1 MTGVGIFVCLHI
13 SADDV
18 HFDPLILS
26 IYVSTLAGASAPLLR
41 PPELLLGPA
50 EEVGQVGPPLASALA
65 CPPRHGLWIDYPESR
80 RVFQLVHHFPRRYH
94 VLPYPYCG
102 RPLVPSHNGA
112 ALVEGEHVKLVVS
125 RSDVPKD

>member
-41 PPELLLGPA
+41 PPEFLLGPA
-50 EEVGQVGPPLASALA
+50 EEGGQIGPPDSSALA
-65 CPPRHGLWIDYPESR
+65 CPRVMAHRSVQYPPLRLLDLLDIPELGLHGDGNLRDPAAPVGLVARGLLGPVESLR
-80 RVFQLVHHFPRRYH
+80 QESVVFL
-94 VLPYPYCG
+94 
-102 RPLVPSHNGA
+102 
-112 ALVEGEHVKLVVS
+112 
-125 RSDVPKD
+125 